1 MLSCTEFIPLYSELF
16 KYIEEKADHDAVVR
30 YWEHISKEYVEP
42 RLGELAAEKGISACW
57 EYWSKTLNEEAADFT
72 MTYDEEEQVYELKM
86 HYCPSKGRL
95 LSMKHI
101 EPYHDYCGHCAALY
115 APVLARFGIKN
126 EEDYSETDQAKC
138 GAKYF
143 IPKK

>member
-16 KYIEEKADHDAVVR
+16 KYIEDKADHDAVVR
-30 YWEHISKEYVEP
+30 YWEHISKEYVVP

-115 APVLARFGIKN
+115 APVLAKYGIKN
-126 EEDYSETDQAKC
+126 DEDYSETDQAKC
-138 GAKYF
+138 SAKYY